1 MESLGFALI
10 SLVSFG
16 IGIFPSD
23 ESTVPLV
30 LRIAF
35 LVGGLLTGIAVV
47 AH

>member
-1 MESLGFALI
+1 MESLGLALV

-23 ESTVPLV
+23 ETIPLV

-47 AH
+47 EH